1 MTEARRLREEKASE
15 ALRRTG
21 DLKTGRSVA
30 GCWRLLYAHC
40 GRSHVT
46 PRQAVHDPKPT
57 PVPRIS
63 TAAVQRTAVVRC
75 SPPGSRCCA
84 VHKNS
89 YPRDHAALP
98 TWPPTHRDAAPLS
111 TPVVAPSKPSSTV
124 SSRNTWRPTSRSRAK
139 GTGTASGYRRPW
151 SGNSAAISGVRILI
165 LAWGFCRA
173 RCPACGQDFLVAF
186 SCKGRVLCP
195 SCNARRTAETAAHLV
210 DHVFPPVPVR
220 QWVLSMPK
228 RLRWYLEREP
238 KAVSAVLHIVLRV
251 IEGYLCQASG
261 ATSAPARLGAV
272 SFIHRFGASL
282 NRHIH
287 YHCCIID
294 GVFERVDNAVGV
306 CEAVHFRPAPALAPG
321 HRRHLRAGTCAG
333 VAMVRPQRP
342 DRQR

>member
-1 MTEARRLREEKASE
+1 MAANPQGCRPAVYARRRPERTVLYRLDQEHLETYLALAREGDWDGQRVPASVEREFRRFLR
-15 ALRRTG
+15 
-21 DLKTGRSVA
+21 
-30 GCWRLLYAHC
+30 C
-40 GRSHVT
+40 G
-46 PRQAVHDPKPT
+46 
-57 PVPRIS
+57 
-63 TAAVQRTAVVRC
+63 
-75 SPPGSRCCA
+75 
-84 VHKNS
+84 
-89 YPRDHAALP
+89 
-98 TWPPTHRDAAPLS
+98 
-111 TPVVAPSKPSSTV
+111 
-124 SSRNTWRPTSRSRAK
+124 
-139 GTGTASGYRRPW
+139 
-151 SGNSAAISGVRILI
+151 ILI

-186 SCKGRVLCP
+186 SCKARGLCP